1 MSLASKKEEEGGLN
15 SYYNNK
21 TTILQEA
28 RVFNESPI
36 SPRKCRA
43 LLTRIVYLL
52 YFGESFGTQEA
63 TTLFFGTTKLFQ
75 HKDSALRQMVYLAI
89 KELANTAEDV
99 IMVTSS
105 IMKDMQPNSEVIYR
119 PNAIRALCRII
130 DPSMVQGVERFFKAA
145 IVDRTPSISSAAL
158 VSSYHLFPAAKDVVK
173 RWVNEVQEA
182 VNAKSSTS
190 FFGSSTPS
198 SYLGFGSSSS
208 SSNSGYSP
216 MPSSSYITQYHA
228 LGLLY
233 LIRQQDRMAVTKM
246 IQQLGGGKS
255 GAGTILK
262 NPMALCMLIR
272 YAAKV
277 IEEDPNVQKQML
289 DMLEGWLRHK
299 SDMVN
304 LEAARAIC
312 EMRGVTSA
320 QLTRSIA
327 VLQLFLSSPK
337 PTLKFAATRTLASLA
352 LTHPTSVATCNVD
365 LENLISDSNRSVA
378 TYAITTLLKTGNE
391 ASVDR
396 LMKQITGFM
405 SEISDEFKVIIV
417 DAIRSLC
424 LKFPTKHV
432 SMLGFLSGV
441 LRDEGGYDFKRAVV
455 EAIFDMIKFIGDCK
469 EQALSHLCEFIEDCE
484 FTKLSVRILHLLG
497 IEGPQ
502 APQPAKYIRFIYNR
516 VVLENATVRAAAVSS
531 LAKFG
536 ISDDDSK
543 LHNSVAV
550 LLNRCLDDVDDEVRD
565 RAAMYLKVLD
575 APPLAETYIKD
586 DSVFSLSALEAK
598 LVSYVN
604 DANAA
609 DTPFDFSS
617 VPKVSR
623 QQAEQEV
630 ARPSTLDTIGTPS
643 AKKSSPSPPPP
654 TAEETQSAYLQQL
667 AEVPELASYG
677 PVLNSSAKP
686 VRLTES
692 ETEYQVSCTKHI
704 FKEHVVFQFNVSNTL
719 PDTILEQVSV
729 IMQPSTDSG
738 LTEDFIIPLPS
749 LSSSSSSSS
758 PGIVYVSFT
767 RDSPEEFATASF
779 TCILKFLS
787 KEVDPSTGE
796 PEEEGYEDEYQ
807 LEEVELSAGG
817 DYIVPS
823 YANFSSEWDRLRGGA
838 SATETFS
845 LSAMESIKAA
855 CDSIVEI
862 LNMEPLGGSQTP
874 TSTSVHTLQLSG
886 LLTGG
891 GGKVLVRC
899 RMTFSHGQGV
909 TLELGVRAEKQEA
922 CKLVL
927 AAIGG

>member
-1 MSLASKKEEEGGLN
+1 MSKKEDESGLS

-52 YFGESFGTQEA
+52 YVGENFGTQEA

-89 KELANTAEDV
+89 KELATTAEDV

-173 RWVNEVQEA
+173 RWVNEAQEA
-182 VNAKSSTS
+182 VNAKAQSGLFSGAS
-190 FFGSSTPS
+190 AG

-208 SSNSGYSP
+208 AQNSGYSP

-233 LIRQQDRMAVTKM
+233 LIRRQDRMAVTKM
-246 IQQLGGGKS
+246 IQQLGGGKTGS
-255 GAGTILK
+255 GTLLK

-277 IEEDPNVQKQML
+277 MEEDPNVQKQMF
-289 DMLEGWLRHK
+289 DILEGWLRHK

-304 LEAARAIC
+304 FEAARAIC
-312 EMRGVTSA
+312 EIKNVSAA

-337 PTLKFAATRTLASLA
+337 PTLKFAATRTLATLA
-352 LTHPTSVATCNVD
+352 LTNPASVATCNVD

-497 IEGPQ
+497 LEGPK

-536 ISDDDSK
+536 IIDDTK
-543 LHNSVAV
+543 LQKSVGV

-565 RAAMYLKVLD
+565 RAALYLRVIRE
-575 APPLAETYIKD
+575 PSLAVTYVKD
-586 DSVFSLSALEAK
+586 DSIYSLAALEAK
-598 LVSYVN
+598 LVSYVKDP
-604 DANAA
+604 DASEQA
-609 DTPFDFSS
+609 FDVSS
-617 VPKVSR
+617 IPKVSR
-623 QQAEQEV
+623 QQAAQEA
-630 ARPSTLDTIGTPS
+630 ARPSTLDTIGAPIS
-643 AKKSSPSPPPP
+643 KKSSPTPPPP
-654 TAEETQSAYLQQL
+654 TAEETRSAYAQQL
-667 AEVPELASYG
+667 SEVPELASYG

-686 VRLTES
+686 VQLTES
-692 ETEYQVSCTKHI
+692 ETEYQVSCVKHI
-704 FKEHVVFQFNVSNTL
+704 FREHIVFQFNVSNTL

-729 IMQPSTDSG
+729 IMQPSADSG
-738 LTEDFIIPLPS
+738 ITEDFIIPLPS
-749 LSSSSSSSS
+749 LSSTTS

-767 RDSPEEFATASF
+767 RDAPEEYPMASF
-779 TCILKFLS
+779 QCILKFIS
-787 KEVDPSTGE
+787 KEVDPGTGE

-823 YANFSSEWDRLRGGA
+823 YSNFSADWERLRGGSA
-838 SATETFS
+838 ATETFS

-862 LNMEPLGGSQTP
+862 LNMDALGGSQNP
-874 TSTSVHTLQLSG
+874 TSTSVHIMQLSG

-891 GGKVLVRC
+891 GGKILVRC
-899 RMTFSHGQGV
+899 RMTFSRGQGV

-922 CKLVL
+922 CNLVL